1 MSDLPQLLDLHYRIQ
16 VISLGWWD
24 DGTQSGG
31 CGVLGL
37 IEVGLGATLGAGM
50 LLGIKACVLVRASTN
65 CQAVLLSSKGHQH
78 TLLSYTSA

>member
-1 MSDLPQLLDLHYRIQ
+1 
-16 VISLGWWD
+16 
-24 DGTQSGG
+24 
-31 CGVLGL
+31 VLGL
-37 IEVGLGATLGAGM
+37 IGVGLGVGLEVGM

>member
-1 MSDLPQLLDLHYRIQ
+1 MSDLRPLLDLHYRIQ
-16 VISLGWWD
+16 VTSLGGWD
-24 DGTQSGG
+24 DGMQSEG

-37 IEVGLGATLGAGM
+37 IGVGLGVGLEVGM